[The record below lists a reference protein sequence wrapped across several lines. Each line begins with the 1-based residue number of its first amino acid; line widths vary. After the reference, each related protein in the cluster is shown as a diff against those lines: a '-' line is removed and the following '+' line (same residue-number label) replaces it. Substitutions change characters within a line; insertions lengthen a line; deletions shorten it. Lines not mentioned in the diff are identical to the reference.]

1 MPPMNG
7 AMRVTIREM
16 RREDARRFLDVH
28 HAAVRGLAAR
38 DYPPAVIEAWAPAI
52 TDERIERFRANRD
65 GELRLVAEIGGEIV
79 GIGALVARAS
89 ELRACYVAPTAARR
103 GVGTAIVNEIE
114 RIARGDGLNSL
125 TLQSSI
131 MAEPFY
137 SALGYEVVS
146 RGELTIAPQ
155 LRMAAVTMRKA

>member
-16 RREDARRFLDVH
+16 RREDARNFLDVH

-52 TDERIERFRANRD
+52 TDERIERFLANRD

-89 ELRACYVAPTAARR
+89 ELRACYVAPAAARR
-103 GVGTAIVNEIE
+103 GVGTAIVKKSS
-114 RIARGDGLNSL
+114 GSL
-125 TLQSSI
+125 AA
-131 MAEPFY
+131 MA
-137 SALGYEVVS
+137 STVS
-146 RGELTIAPQ
+146 RFNRR
-155 LRMAAVTMRKA
+155 LRRSRSIQRLAMRSSVAASSRSHRSSEWQP